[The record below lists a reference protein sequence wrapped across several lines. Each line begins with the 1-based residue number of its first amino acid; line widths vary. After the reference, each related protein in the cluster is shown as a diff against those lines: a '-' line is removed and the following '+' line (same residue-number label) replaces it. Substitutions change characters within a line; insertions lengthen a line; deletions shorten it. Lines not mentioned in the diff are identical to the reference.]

1 MAGGGTDCPY
11 ANNGSKFNTI
21 DNTNTND
28 TVYNIHTVYI
38 IYNMYI
44 LLT

>member
-1 MAGGGTDCPY
+1 MAGGGTVLPLTKSDCK
-11 ANNGSKFNTI
+11 NNTVN
-21 DNTNTND
+21 NTNTND